1 MESIDYKSNF
11 HGSVYQYNCSEK
23 ENLSQET
30 AIDLEYFNIRKLRL
44 DVAKTFKSLRFNQSV
59 INSANKI
66 KNVIGPGPW
75 AGVAIRS
82 WSDYRRRQDLFDLK
96 SVENQLNRLHPKYSI
111 FLTSDMPCI
120 EDYFVSRL
128 RRPVIISSQVPV
140 FMPKFLG
147 VKVILIIWLFKSYLF

>member
-1 MESIDYKSNF
+1 MPHTAPHYHYQRFASWRLISPFWNPRDYKSNF

-30 AIDLEYFNIRKLRL
+30 AIDLEYFNIPRKLRL
-44 DVAKTFKSLRFNQSV
+44 DVAKTFKFLRFNQSV

-66 KNVIGPGPW
+66 KKVIGPGPW

-96 SVENQLNRLHPKYSI
+96 SVENQLNRLHPKYSFSLQAI
-111 FLTSDMPCI
+111 CL
-120 EDYFVSRL
+120 VL
-128 RRPVIISSQVPV
+128 KII
-140 FMPKFLG
+140 L
-147 VKVILIIWLFKSYLF
+147 YLV